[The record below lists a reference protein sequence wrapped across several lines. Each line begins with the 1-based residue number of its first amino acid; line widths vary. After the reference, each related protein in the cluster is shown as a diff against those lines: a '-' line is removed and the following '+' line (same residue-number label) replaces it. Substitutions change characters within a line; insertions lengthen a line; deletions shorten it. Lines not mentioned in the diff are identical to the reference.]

1 MLLIRE
7 GGHQGGSRTAE
18 EEPLEITKEIG
29 FHVFNKY
36 AKKSLNSKC
45 FSRLEKSVAML
56 SRKLRSGHLNK

>member
-7 GGHQGGSRTAE
+7 GGHKTGTRPAQE
-18 EEPLEITKEIG
+18 EILEITKETG

-45 FSRLEKSVAML
+45 FSRLEKVLQCNVESKAAKWTL
-56 SRKLRSGHLNK
+56 E